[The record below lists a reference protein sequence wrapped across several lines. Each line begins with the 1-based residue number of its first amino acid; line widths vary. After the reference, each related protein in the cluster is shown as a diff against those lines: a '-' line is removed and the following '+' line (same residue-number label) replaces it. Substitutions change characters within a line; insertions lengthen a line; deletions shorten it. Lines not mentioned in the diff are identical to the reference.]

1 MGEEHSFRDKP
12 GRGETMRIA
21 ICFKERLLLDA
32 LAGMLERKGTYS
44 VVAREST
51 ARALISSSK
60 AAQAQVMLLEA
71 AGLGAEDAQF
81 LQGAKAF
88 GEFVV
93 IVVGDKLPAGF
104 EKSMVD
110 VMIPRDAGGD
120 ALLDALAGVQDKLPA
135 RMMVREGKR
144 PYRRGNRLT
153 YREYEVAEF
162 VSKGYSN
169 RRISEVS
176 GLREQSV
183 KNLVSVIMRKLQCE
197 NRTQVALKLLN
208 AEVEQPVD

>member
-1 MGEEHSFRDKP
+1 
-12 GRGETMRIA
+12 
-21 ICFKERLLLDA
+21 
-32 LAGMLERKGTYS
+32 MLERKGTYS
-44 VVAREST
+44 VVAKEAT

-60 AAQAQVMLLEA
+60 GAQAQVMLLEA
-71 AGLGAEDAQF
+71 SGLGAEDAQF

-93 IVVGDKLPAGF
+93 VVIGDKLPTGF
-104 EKSMVD
+104 DKSIVD
-110 VMIPRDAGGD
+110 VMVAPNAGGD
-120 ALLDALAGVQDKLPA
+120 ALLDALAGVQEKIPA

-153 YREYEVAEF
+153 HREYEVAEF

>member
-1 MGEEHSFRDKP
+1 
-12 GRGETMRIA
+12 MRIA

-93 IVVGDKLPAGF
+93 LVVGDNLPAGF
-104 EKSMVD
+104 DKSIVD

-120 ALLDALAGVQDKLPA
+120 DLLDALAGVQDKLPA

>member
-1 MGEEHSFRDKP
+1 
-12 GRGETMRIA
+12 MRIA

-104 EKSMVD
+104 DKSIVD

-169 RRISEVS
+169 RRISDVS

>member
-1 MGEEHSFRDKP
+1 
-12 GRGETMRIA
+12 MRIA
-21 ICFKERLLLDA
+21 ICSKERLLLDA

-71 AGLGAEDAQF
+71 SGLGSEDAQF

-93 IVVGDKLPAGF
+93 VVIGDKLPAGF
-104 EKSMVD
+104 DKSIVD
-110 VMIPRDAGGD
+110 VMVARDAGGD
-120 ALLDALAGVQDKLPA
+120 ALLDALAGVQEKLPA

-153 YREYEVAEF
+153 HREYEVAEF

>member
-1 MGEEHSFRDKP
+1 
-12 GRGETMRIA
+12 MRIA

-60 AAQAQVMLLEA
+60 ATQAQVMLLEA

-93 IVVGDKLPAGF
+93 LVVGDKLPAGF
-104 EKSMVD
+104 DKSIVD

-120 ALLDALAGVQDKLPA
+120 DLLDALAGVQDKLPA

>member
-1 MGEEHSFRDKP
+1 
-12 GRGETMRIA
+12 MRIA

>member
-1 MGEEHSFRDKP
+1 
-12 GRGETMRIA
+12 MRIA
-21 ICFKERLLLDA
+21 ICYKERLLLDA

-104 EKSMVD
+104 DKSIVD

-120 ALLDALAGVQDKLPA
+120 SLLDALAGVQDKLPA

>member
-1 MGEEHSFRDKP
+1 
-12 GRGETMRIA
+12 MRIA

-104 EKSMVD
+104 DKSIVD

-120 ALLDALAGVQDKLPA
+120 ALLDALAGIQDKLPA

>member
-1 MGEEHSFRDKP
+1 
-12 GRGETMRIA
+12 MRIA

-104 EKSMVD
+104 DKSIVD

-120 ALLDALAGVQDKLPA
+120 SLLDALAGVQDKLPA

>member
-1 MGEEHSFRDKP
+1 
-12 GRGETMRIA
+12 MRIA

-93 IVVGDKLPAGF
+93 LVVGDKLPAGF
-104 EKSMVD
+104 DKSIVD

-120 ALLDALAGVQDKLPA
+120 DLLDALAGVQDKLPA

>member
-1 MGEEHSFRDKP
+1 
-12 GRGETMRIA
+12 MRIA

-104 EKSMVD
+104 EKSIVD

>member
-1 MGEEHSFRDKP
+1 
-12 GRGETMRIA
+12 MRIA

-104 EKSMVD
+104 DKSIVD

-120 ALLDALAGVQDKLPA
+120 DLLDALAGVQDKLPA

>member
-1 MGEEHSFRDKP
+1 
-12 GRGETMRIA
+12 MRIA

-104 EKSMVD
+104 DKSIVD

>member
-1 MGEEHSFRDKP
+1 M
-12 GRGETMRIA
+12 
-21 ICFKERLLLDA
+21 
-32 LAGMLERKGTYS
+32 
-44 VVAREST
+44 VA
-51 ARALISSSK
+51 
-60 AAQAQVMLLEA
+60 
-71 AGLGAEDAQF
+71 
-81 LQGAKAF
+81 
-88 GEFVV
+88 
-93 IVVGDKLPAGF
+93 PN
-104 EKSMVD
+104 
-110 VMIPRDAGGD
+110 AGGD
-120 ALLDALAGVQDKLPA
+120 ALLDALAGVQEKIPA

-153 YREYEVAEF
+153 HREYEVAEF

>member
-1 MGEEHSFRDKP
+1 
-12 GRGETMRIA
+12 
-21 ICFKERLLLDA
+21 
-32 LAGMLERKGTYS
+32 
-44 VVAREST
+44 
-51 ARALISSSK
+51 
-60 AAQAQVMLLEA
+60 
-71 AGLGAEDAQF
+71 
-81 LQGAKAF
+81 
-88 GEFVV
+88 
-93 IVVGDKLPAGF
+93 
-104 EKSMVD
+104 
-110 VMIPRDAGGD
+110 
-120 ALLDALAGVQDKLPA
+120 
-135 RMMVREGKR
+135 MVREGKR